1 MAPGMITLRKQT
13 AKIKTA
19 GHFVRRATPEDARSI
34 SALYVRI
41 YTPGHGGD
49 ARDYYPFPQILSP
62 DGVAAMIAG
71 DEVVWLVAESPD
83 GTLVGSAGAVRNIG
97 DASDQIGEIFGV
109 VVDADQR
116 RSGLGSALVGGLVD
130 ELADASKFILTK
142 ASPASD
148 ATATPKTYRL
158 DADDSQL
165 TAHVGHKVEVTG
177 TVDAK
182 PAPGDAASPAK
193 LKVAS
198 VKMIAASCSE

>member
-1 MAPGMITLRKQT
+1 MMSQMW
-13 AKIKTA
+13 KT
-19 GHFVRRATPEDARSI
+19 
-34 SALYVRI
+34 
-41 YTPGHGGD
+41 
-49 ARDYYPFPQILSP
+49 
-62 DGVAAMIAG
+62 
-71 DEVVWLVAESPD
+71 
-83 GTLVGSAGAVRNIG
+83 GTLVAIALTATVAAQQPPPAAQQPPPASAPAARA
-97 DASDQIGEIFGV
+97 DSSDKV
-109 VVDADQR
+109 VVTGCIQR
-116 RSGLGSALVGGLVD
+116 GIQSPVGTTGAPGAPAA
-130 ELADASKFILTK
+130 ADAAKFILTK

>member
-1 MAPGMITLRKQT
+1 MQPDSTIEEVSMMSQMW
-13 AKIKTA
+13 KT
-19 GHFVRRATPEDARSI
+19 
-34 SALYVRI
+34 
-41 YTPGHGGD
+41 
-49 ARDYYPFPQILSP
+49 
-62 DGVAAMIAG
+62 
-71 DEVVWLVAESPD
+71 
-83 GTLVGSAGAVRNIG
+83 GTLVAIALTATVAAQQPPPAAQQPPPTAPPAARADS
-97 DASDQIGEIFGV
+97 SDKV
-109 VVDADQR
+109 VVTGCVQR
-116 RSGLGSALVGGLVD
+116 GIQSPVGTTGAPGAPAA
-130 ELADASKFILTK
+130 ADASKFILTK

-165 TAHVGHKVEVTG
+165 TSHVGHKVEITG

>member
-1 MAPGMITLRKQT
+1 MMSQMW
-13 AKIKTA
+13 KT
-19 GHFVRRATPEDARSI
+19 
-34 SALYVRI
+34 
-41 YTPGHGGD
+41 
-49 ARDYYPFPQILSP
+49 
-62 DGVAAMIAG
+62 
-71 DEVVWLVAESPD
+71 
-83 GTLVGSAGAVRNIG
+83 GTLVAIALTATVAAQQPPPAAQQPPPTAPP
-97 DASDQIGEIFGV
+97 ASRADSSDKV
-109 VVDADQR
+109 VVTGCIQR
-116 RSGLGSALVGGLVD
+116 GIQSPVGTTGAPGAAA
-130 ELADASKFILTK
+130 ADAAKFILTK